1 MGKSKGDSAFL
12 LPTPVS
18 LLISLRSH
26 LHPSAFGPL
35 SPCWLPRYPH
45 ISAMMSST
53 DLRQDSREKVRK
65 TAPWGGAHLQ
75 RQVSWVSRLHWALGS
90 WVISAS
96 SQGTAALIPV
106 YVQCSHY
113 GSPGLQVTLHLPNF
127 NSHAAL
133 SDSIL
138 RSSPFPEILSW
149 PSGIQGLSTVKP
161 FDFYL
166 PVCSKE
172 NLALPKPFTSNWTP
186 SVFSILNIP
195 LSDSILFFTSST
207 VLTLTRTWTYWL
219 YPLSIG
225 PYPLHVLSFL
235 LILNFHGRSL

>member
-161 FDFYL
+161 LTFTFPCALKKTWLSLNPL
-166 PVCSKE
+166 PVTE
-172 NLALPKPFTSNWTP
+172 P
-186 SVFSILNIP
+186 P
-195 LSDSILFFTSST
+195 LYFQF
-207 VLTLTRTWTYWL
+207 
-219 YPLSIG
+219 
-225 PYPLHVLSFL
+225 
-235 LILNFHGRSL
+235 